1 MFFFQLTYMKLN
13 LSTICFILKHQNK
26 LFIRRTDILFV
37 EEIFFSTNQSNL
49 ILWCVCETQNLRI
62 LGEELLSII
71 IHVSPIS
78 TDGGGVLL
86 WSQGHS
92 RYEKWILRE
101 I

>member
-62 LGEELLSII
+62 LG
-71 IHVSPIS
+71 
-78 TDGGGVLL
+78 GGATVNRYSRFSHFNGWGVLL